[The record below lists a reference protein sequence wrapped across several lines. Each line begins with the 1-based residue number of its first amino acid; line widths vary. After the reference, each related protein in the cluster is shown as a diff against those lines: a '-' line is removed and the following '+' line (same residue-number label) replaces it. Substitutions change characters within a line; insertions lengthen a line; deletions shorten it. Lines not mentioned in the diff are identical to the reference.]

1 MPLDK
6 GENLMVDDIRLA
18 QLEAKAREL
27 RYQVVRMM
35 GANKTH
41 HFGGSLSIVEMVTA
55 LYFYKMRYDPSDPNW
70 DGRDRF
76 VMSKGHTVPTQYA
89 ALGALGVVPAADLPT
104 LKRLGSIFQGHPN
117 ACMTPGLEAC
127 TGSLG
132 QGLSFAN
139 GIALAAR
146 IRNLDIRVYCLL
158 GDGELH
164 EGQVW
169 EAIMGASTHNLDN
182 LCALVDRNRL
192 KSQGVVD
199 DAKQLEPLVDKWQAF
214 GWHTLAVDGHD
225 LRQLCEA
232 LDEAETVKGKPT
244 VIVAETVKGKGVSF
258 MEGQF
263 QFHNAPITAEQWEE
277 AMRALAPDREVAR

>member
-1 MPLDK
+1 
-6 GENLMVDDIRLA
+6 MVDDGRLSE
-18 QLEAKAREL
+18 LETIARDM
-27 RYQVVRMM
+27 RYHIVRMM
-35 GANKTH
+35 GTNKPH

-55 LYFYKMRYDPSDPNW
+55 LYFYKMRYDPANPDW

-76 VMSKGHTVPTQYA
+76 VMSKGHTVPAQYV
-89 ALGALGVVPAADLPT
+89 ALAKLGVLPMEALPT
-104 LKRLGSIFQGHPN
+104 LKHLGSILQGHPN

-146 IRNLDIRVYCLL
+146 VRALDIRVYCLL

-169 EAIMGASTHNLDN
+169 EAAMSSSTHKLDN
-182 LCALVDRNRL
+182 LCALVDRNHL
-192 KSQGVVD
+192 KSQGDVD
-199 DAKQLEPLVDKWQAF
+199 EAKNLEPLAAKWEAF
-214 GWHTLAVDGHD
+214 GWHTIGIDGHD
-225 LRQLCEA
+225 LRQVCDA
-232 LDEAETVKGKPT
+232 LDEAETVAGKPT
-244 VIVAETVKGKGVSF
+244 VIIAQTVKGKGVPF

-263 QFHNAPITAEQWEE
+263 QFHNAPISQAQWAE
-277 AMRALAPDREVAR
+277 AMRVLAPGEGA

>member
-1 MPLDK
+1 
-6 GENLMVDDIRLA
+6 MVDDRKLA
-18 QLEAKAREL
+18 ELELTARDM
-27 RYQVVRMM
+27 RYHVVRMM
-35 GANKTH
+35 GAGKPH

-55 LYFYKMRYDPSDPNW
+55 LYFYKMRYDPSDPDW

-76 VMSKGHTVPTQYA
+76 VMSKGHTVPAQYV
-89 ALGALGVVPAADLPT
+89 ALAKLGVIPMEALPT
-104 LKRLGSIFQGHPN
+104 LKSLGGILQGHPN

-139 GIALAAR
+139 GVALAAR
-146 IRNLDIRVYCLL
+146 VRGLAIRVYCIL

-169 EAIMGASTHNLDN
+169 EAAMGSSTHKLDH
-182 LCALVDRNRL
+182 LCAMVDRNHL

-199 DAKQLEPLVDKWQAF
+199 EAKNLEPLADKWRAF
-214 GWHTLAVDGHD
+214 GWHTIAVDGHD
-225 LRQLCEA
+225 MRQVCDA
-232 LDEAETVKGKPT
+232 LDEAETVKGRPT
-244 VIVAETVKGKGVSF
+244 AIIAETVKGKGVPF

-263 QFHNAPITAEQWEE
+263 QFHNAPISQEQWQE
-277 AMRALAPDREVAR
+277 AMRLLAADKEVA

>member
-1 MPLDK
+1 
-6 GENLMVDDIRLA
+6 
-18 QLEAKAREL
+18 
-27 RYQVVRMM
+27 
-35 GANKTH
+35 
-41 HFGGSLSIVEMVTA
+41 MVTA
-55 LYFYKMRYDPSDPNW
+55 LYFYKMRYDPADPAW

-76 VMSKGHTVPTQYA
+76 VMSKGHTVPAQYV
-89 ALGALGVVPAADLPT
+89 ALAKLGVLPMEVLPT
-104 LKRLGSIFQGHPN
+104 LKLLGSILQGHPN

-146 IRNLDIRVYCLL
+146 IRGLDIRVYCLL

-169 EAIMGASTHNLDN
+169 EAAMGSSTHKLDH
-182 LCALVDRNRL
+182 LCALVDRNHL

-199 DAKQLEPLVDKWQAF
+199 EAKNLEPLAAKWQAF
-214 GWHTLAVDGHD
+214 GWHTIGVDGHD
-225 LRQLCEA
+225 LRQLCDA
-232 LDEAETVKGKPT
+232 LDEAETVEGRPT
-244 VIVAETVKGKGVSF
+244 VIIGETVKGKGVSF

-263 QFHNAPITAEQWEE
+263 QFHNAPISQEQWAE
-277 AMRALAPDREVAR
+277 AMRLLAPEEGTR

>member
-1 MPLDK
+1 
-6 GENLMVDDIRLA
+6 MVDDLKLA
-18 QLEAKAREL
+18 ELESTARDM
-27 RYQVVRMM
+27 RYQIVRMM
-35 GANKTH
+35 GADKAH

-55 LYFYKMRYDPSDPNW
+55 LYFYKMRYDPANPNW

-76 VMSKGHTVPTQYA
+76 VMSKGHTVPAQYV
-89 ALGALGVVPAADLPT
+89 ALARLGVLPMEALPT
-104 LKRLGSIFQGHPN
+104 LKHLGSILQGHPN

-139 GIALAAR
+139 GIALAAC
-146 IRNLDIRVYCLL
+146 IRGLDIRVYCLL

-169 EAIMGASTHNLDN
+169 EAAMGSSTHKLDH
-182 LCALVDRNRL
+182 LCALVDRNHL

-199 DAKQLEPLVDKWQAF
+199 EAKNLEPLVGKWQAF
-214 GWHTLAVDGHD
+214 GWHTIGVDGHD
-225 LRQLCEA
+225 LRQICDA
-232 LDEAETVKGKPT
+232 LDEAETVKGRPT
-244 VIVAETVKGKGVSF
+244 VILAETVKGKGVPF

-263 QFHNAPITAEQWEE
+263 QFHNAPISQAQWAE
-277 AMRALAPDREVAR
+277 AMRLLAPGEVTR

>member
-1 MPLDK
+1 
-6 GENLMVDDIRLA
+6 MVDDRKLA
-18 QLEAKAREL
+18 ELERTARDM
-27 RYQVVRMM
+27 RYHIVRMM
-35 GANKTH
+35 GAGKPH

-55 LYFYKMRYDPSDPNW
+55 LYFYKMRYDPSDPDW

-76 VMSKGHTVPTQYA
+76 VMSKGHTVPAQYV
-89 ALGALGVVPAADLPT
+89 ALAKLGVIPMEALPT
-104 LKRLGSIFQGHPN
+104 LKSLGGILQGHPN

-139 GIALAAR
+139 GVALAAR
-146 IRNLDIRVYCLL
+146 IRGLTIRVYCIL

-169 EAIMGASTHNLDN
+169 EAAMGSSTHKLDH
-182 LCALVDRNRL
+182 LCALVDRNHL

-199 DAKQLEPLVDKWQAF
+199 EAKNLEPLADKWRAF
-214 GWHTLAVDGHD
+214 GWHTIDVDGHEM
-225 LRQLCEA
+225 RQVCDA
-232 LDEAETVKGKPT
+232 LDEAETVKGRPT
-244 VIVAETVKGKGVSF
+244 VIIAETVKGKGVPF

-263 QFHNAPITAEQWEE
+263 QFHNAPISQEQWQE
-277 AMRALAPDREVAR
+277 AMRLLAADKEVA

>member
-1 MPLDK
+1 MI
-6 GENLMVDDIRLA
+6 DDRQVA
-18 QLEAKAREL
+18 ELEAIARDL

-35 GANKTH
+35 GAGKAH
-41 HFGGSLSIVEMVTA
+41 HFGGSLSIVELVTA
-55 LYFYKMRYDPSDPNW
+55 LYFYKMRYDPANPRW

-89 ALGALGVVPAADLPT
+89 ALARLGVIPMEALPT
-104 LKRLGSIFQGHPN
+104 LKRLGSILQGHPN

-139 GIALAAR
+139 GVAMAAR
-146 IRNLDIRVYCLL
+146 IRGLDIRVYCLL

-169 EAIMGASTHNLDN
+169 EAVMSTVAQKLDN
-182 LCALVDRNRL
+182 MVAIVDRNRL

-199 DAKQLEPLVDKWQAF
+199 DAKPLEPLAAKWEAF
-214 GWHTLAVDGHD
+214 GWRAVTIDGHD
-225 LRQLCEA
+225 LRQICAA
-232 LDEAETVKGKPT
+232 LDEAGMVKGRPT
-244 VIVAETVKGKGVSF
+244 VIIANTVKGKGVPF

-263 QFHNAPITAEQWEE
+263 QFHNAPISETQWQD
-277 AMRALAPDREVAR
+277 AMRLLAVGVEGQGEVQP

>member
-1 MPLDK
+1 MI
-6 GENLMVDDIRLA
+6 DDQRLA
-18 QLEAKAREL
+18 KLEAIARDL

-35 GANKTH
+35 GAGKAH
-41 HFGGSLSIVEMVTA
+41 HFGGSLSIVEVVTA
-55 LYFYKMRYDPSDPNW
+55 LYFYKMRYDPANPRW

-89 ALGALGVVPAADLPT
+89 ALARLGVIPQESLVT
-104 LKRLGSIFQGHPN
+104 LKRLGSILQGHPN

-139 GIALAAR
+139 GIAMAAR
-146 IRNLDIRVYCLL
+146 IRGLPIRVYCLM

-164 EGQVW
+164 EGQIW
-169 EAIMGASTHNLDN
+169 EAAMGTVAQRLDN
-182 LCALVDRNRL
+182 LVAIVDRNRL

-199 DAKQLEPLVDKWQAF
+199 EAKPLEPLAEKWQAF
-214 GWHTLAVDGHD
+214 GWQTMTIDGHD
-225 LRQLCEA
+225 LRQICNT
-232 LDEAETVKGKPT
+232 LDEAEKAKGKP
-244 VIVAETVKGKGVSF
+244 VAIVANTVKGKGVPF

-263 QFHNAPITAEQWEE
+263 QFHNAPISDEQWQE
-277 AMRALAPDREVAR
+277 AMRLLTAEAIPGEVSP

>member
-1 MPLDK
+1 
-6 GENLMVDDIRLA
+6 MVDDRKLA
-18 QLEAKAREL
+18 ELEETARDV
-27 RYQVVRMM
+27 RYHIVKMM
-35 GANKTH
+35 GADKPH

-55 LYFYKMRYDPSDPNW
+55 LYFYKMRYDPTDPDW

-76 VMSKGHTVPTQYA
+76 VMSKGHTVPAQYV
-89 ALGALGVVPAADLPT
+89 ALAKLGVIPMEALPT
-104 LKRLGSIFQGHPN
+104 LKTLGGILQGHPN

-139 GIALAAR
+139 GIAMAAR
-146 IRNLDIRVYCLL
+146 VRGLDIRVYCLL

-169 EAIMGASTHNLDN
+169 EAAMGSSTHKLDH
-182 LCALVDRNRL
+182 LCALVDRNHL

-199 DAKQLEPLVDKWQAF
+199 EAKNLEPLTDKWRAF
-214 GWHTLAVDGHD
+214 GWHTIAVDGHD
-225 LRQLCEA
+225 MRQVCDA
-232 LDEAETVKGKPT
+232 LDQAETVKGQPT
-244 VIVAETVKGKGVSF
+244 AIIAETVKGKGVPF

-263 QFHNAPITAEQWEE
+263 QFHNAPISKEQWEE
-277 AMRALAPDREVAR
+277 AMRLFATDKEVA